1 MKKVVLFLLVYGLLL
16 SCNQKITNKDIS
28 KLNGYWEIEKVLKSD
43 GDKKEYKINEA
54 IDYIEIKNNK
64 GFRKKV
70 YPQFDGKY
78 LVNDLKE
85 EITISDS
92 SGIFFINY
100 NTNYSKWK
108 ERIVAIKDS
117 SFTVIND
124 AKLEYHYKKQIPFSL
139 K

>member
-1 MKKVVLFLLVYGLLL
+1 MKKVIILVVLSVLLL
-16 SCNQKITNKDIS
+16 SCNQTITQKDIVN
-28 KLNGYWEIEKVLKSD
+28 LNGYWEIEKVIKQD

-85 EITISDS
+85 EISISDS

-100 NTNYSKWK
+100 KTDYAKWK
-108 ERIVAIKDS
+108 EQIIAIKDS
-117 SFTVIND
+117 SFTVKNE
-124 AKLEYHYKKQIPFSL
+124 AKLEYKYKKQIPFSL

>member
-1 MKKVVLFLLVYGLLL
+1 MKKLLVIIVISVLLL
-16 SCNQKITNKDIS
+16 SCNQTITQKDID
-28 KLNGYWEIEKVLKSD
+28 KLNGYWEIEKVIKQD

-85 EITISDS
+85 EISTQL
-92 SGIFFINY
+92 NY
-100 NTNYSKWK
+100 IK
-108 ERIVAIKDS
+108 EWGGRFVVA
-117 SFTVIND
+117 VP
-124 AKLEYHYKKQIPFSL
+124 EL
-139 K
+139 KIL

>member
-85 EITISDS
+85 EISITDS

>member
-1 MKKVVLFLLVYGLLL
+1 MKKSLYIVMLSVFLL
-16 SCNQKITNKDIS
+16 SCNQRITQQDIV

-54 IDYIEIKNNK
+54 IDYIEIKNNR

-85 EITISDS
+85 EITIVDS
-92 SGIFFINY
+92 SGLFFINY
-100 NTNYSKWK
+100 KTDYAKWK
-108 ERIVAIKDS
+108 EQIIAIQDS
-117 SFTVIND
+117 SFTVKND